1 MPYTVYSVRYE
12 EVDVPVSAR
21 DDRRADQARQRLVEF
36 LNEGGHV
43 LPGSLVERRTRCGKA
58 NCRCHAEPPE
68 LHGPY
73 LQWSYTLQ
81 NKRFTRWF
89 TPSRRSAT
97 GHGSKQPAG
106 YANSSPNS
114 SGWKSSAR
122 ACRRMG
128 DVKRSP
134 DVRKGSHMAKSATK
148 PRARDLRRDNF
159 TRRWARVVSPL
170 GPRWHRQLLRSCW
183 EAHSSGRASLWTDE
197 AATWVSSTQPVS
209 NIIANSSHVDVIFL
223 PYYLFMHFWLGASQ
237 SLWWMRLPSLVTGAG
252 AVAALGLLARRWLHR

>member
-1 MPYTVYSVRYE
+1 MALAGARRTRPSAPGKCSSSNFAIERRSKKWSTTGRAPSISACNRNGPGLLAVMPYTVYSVRYE

-89 TPSRRSAT
+89 TPEQEERYRPRIKAARR
-97 GHGSKQPAG
+97 
-106 YANSSPNS
+106 
-114 SGWKSSAR
+114 
-122 ACRRMG
+122 
-128 DVKRSP
+128 
-134 DVRKGSHMAKSATK
+134 
-148 PRARDLRRDNF
+148 LR
-159 TRRWARVVSPL
+159 
-170 GPRWHRQLLRSCW
+170 
-183 EAHSSGRASLWTDE
+183 E
-197 AATWVSSTQPVS
+197 
-209 NIIANSSHVDVIFL
+209 
-223 PYYLFMHFWLGASQ
+223 
-237 SLWWMRLPSLVTGAG
+237 LVTELERLEILSAERAEGWG
-252 AVAALGLLARRWLHR
+252 TLNGPQMCGKGVMKVWIDQDLCTGDGLCE

>member
-43 LPGSLVERRTRCGKA
+43 LPGSLVARRTRCGKA

-89 TPSRRSAT
+89 TPEQEERYRPRIKAARR
-97 GHGSKQPAG
+97 
-106 YANSSPNS
+106 
-114 SGWKSSAR
+114 
-122 ACRRMG
+122 
-128 DVKRSP
+128 
-134 DVRKGSHMAKSATK
+134 
-148 PRARDLRRDNF
+148 LR
-159 TRRWARVVSPL
+159 
-170 GPRWHRQLLRSCW
+170 
-183 EAHSSGRASLWTDE
+183 E
-197 AATWVSSTQPVS
+197 
-209 NIIANSSHVDVIFL
+209 
-223 PYYLFMHFWLGASQ
+223 
-237 SLWWMRLPSLVTGAG
+237 LVTELERLEILSAERAEGWG
-252 AVAALGLLARRWLHR
+252 T